1 MSIDLRGRSVSFYDD
16 ISSFPTIGS
25 LKTLYVDRGSMQ
37 IYAWDGTTYE
47 LIDNGGGGGSSITVV
62 ANYAA
67 LLAFPPTADTFYW
80 CQNSQGT
87 AWLPGSLGGIYY
99 PKGIYYCFTT
109 SPLVIEYIETPY
121 QATQVEVDAGVVE
134 DKFITPKTF
143 NDSIQ
148 LSGKVPYT
156 GATADVDL
164 DTFGLDA
171 KFIKIKGT
179 GGNGHL
185 NLKHQS
191 SGATAGGSESVI
203 YADASGN
210 PKWKNDGNAVQ
221 DVLLSGTTTADI
233 ADSTDKRYVTDAQL
247 TVLGN
252 TSGTNTGDQTLS
264 GLGGVPTTRSITING
279 TTQDLSADRTFSAVM
294 LTGLPGVAN
303 VGTSGALRYFT
314 FSGVATATVE
324 TTRRIIIC
332 NNVTLRNFY
341 IYTSTAQPATGSHVL
356 TVLKN
361 GVATGI
367 TVTISAGSAA
377 GLFSDIT
384 NSETFSQGDA
394 ISIQAINN
402 ASTNSCIIVS
412 FQIGSL

>member
-67 LLAFPPTADTFYW
+67 LPPANTVTGQFYW
-80 CQNSQGT
+80 CSASQGT
-87 AWLPGSLGGIYY
+87 RWLPGTLGGTYY
-99 PKGIYYCFTT
+99 PNGLYYSNGVSWEF
-109 SPLVIEYIETPY
+109 VISPY
-121 QATQVEVDAGVVE
+121 QATQAEVDAGTND

-143 NDSIQ
+143 NDSSQ
-148 LSGKVPYT
+148 LAGKVPYT

-264 GLGGVPTTRSITING
+264 GLGGVPTTRNITING
-279 TTQDLSADRTFSAVM
+279 TTQDLSVDRTFSAVM

-303 VGTSGALRYFT
+303 VGTSGAIRYFT

-332 NNVTLRNFY
+332 NNITLKNFY

-377 GLFSDIT
+377 GLFSDTT
-384 NSETFSQGDA
+384 NSESFAQGDA

-402 ASTNSCIIVS
+402 ASTNSCTIVS

>member
-67 LLAFPPTADTFYW
+67 LPPANTVTGQFYW
-80 CQNSQGT
+80 CSASQGT
-87 AWLPGSLGGIYY
+87 RWLPGTLGGTYY
-99 PKGIYYCFTT
+99 PNGLYYSNGVSWEF
-109 SPLVIEYIETPY
+109 VISPY
-121 QATQVEVDAGVVE
+121 QATQAEVDAGTND

-143 NDSIQ
+143 NDSSQ
-148 LSGKVPYT
+148 LAGKVPYT

-179 GGNGHL
+179 AGNGHL

-191 SGATAGGSESVI
+191 SDATAGGSESVI

-221 DVLLSGTTTADI
+221 NVMLENSAITGETKTKITYDSKGLITAGADATIADLGFFRLYFTPSSVVTGTT
-233 ADSTDKRYVTDAQL
+233 
-247 TVLGN
+247 
-252 TSGTNTGDQTLS
+252 
-264 GLGGVPTTRSITING
+264 
-279 TTQDLSADRTFSAVM
+279 
-294 LTGLPGVAN
+294 
-303 VGTSGALRYFT
+303 
-314 FSGVATATVE
+314 
-324 TTRRIIIC
+324 
-332 NNVTLRNFY
+332 
-341 IYTSTAQPATGSHVL
+341 
-356 TVLKN
+356 
-361 GVATGI
+361 
-367 TVTISAGSAA
+367 
-377 GLFSDIT
+377 
-384 NSETFSQGDA
+384 SETQVGV
-394 ISIQAINN
+394 IEIPPNSIKIL
-402 ASTNSCIIVS
+402 II
-412 FQIGSL
+412 